1 VLSGWWLMASTG
13 KVPPPAPI
21 TIAAP
26 TAQPAP
32 TAVGADGCLGG
43 SGDPATVVLAAQQAA
58 DLTPEGAAGFTL
70 AFIRYGSTYPGD
82 LKLAS
87 TLPGIVH
94 PSWLQTALPGMT
106 AHTAGLAAAGVGSG
120 TVPGASDLY
129 RVLSADPSAA
139 SITVGFVVHLGQP
152 ANTAGQ
158 VQMTGTMILDVVNGH
173 WVVAGFNNPPA
184 DPVAAIPGA
193 PWQSYTGVC

>member
-1 VLSGWWLMASTG
+1 
-13 KVPPPAPI
+13 
-21 TIAAP
+21 
-26 TAQPAP
+26 
-32 TAVGADGCLGG
+32 LGG

-82 LKLAS
+82 LKLAA

-158 VQMTGTMILDVVNGH
+158 VQMTGSMILDVVNGH